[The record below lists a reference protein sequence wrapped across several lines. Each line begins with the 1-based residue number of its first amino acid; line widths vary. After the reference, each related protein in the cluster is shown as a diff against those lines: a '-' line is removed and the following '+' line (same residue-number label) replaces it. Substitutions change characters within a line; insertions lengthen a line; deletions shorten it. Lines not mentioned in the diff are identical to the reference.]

1 MIYAL
6 ISFSMFL
13 MSFIFSVPHAVGSW
27 LVLMLIHGIIFDF
40 FGPATQHVPFF
51 AGIGVLISIVFFR
64 KFSGVNLLLFTLLL
78 LLILLMSVSIFF
90 GINQENS
97 ILSFVTYCKSFFL
110 AIVVSMIIRS
120 HDNIELML
128 NYCLCGLFIGSL
140 VALYQHFTGN
150 YAIDSVYIQRVAT
163 LRGDPN
169 DTAML
174 LVSGL
179 SLSIYSLLKTNKIFT
194 KFLYFIILLSLV
206 VSIVLTHS
214 RGGFIAM
221 IFVSI
226 LIFVKKPNIKVGF
239 CLLSLFLLVLFAA
252 PQNYWDRMQTLVSGK
267 DLHQGQSL
275 VGRSQLQFVGLALF
289 MDNPILG
296 VGAGNFGESFARYD
310 ASGSLNIG
318 SKHAASVAH
327 NMYLE
332 FFVEN
337 GIFSGL
343 LFLGIFFFAIMS
355 MLKYDKIAL
364 FCNSNSVNPFGL
376 GSAFA
381 IALSGLL
388 FSGLFLSQGK
398 NSVLWFMVGI
408 GFSFSSLIK
417 QYLLD
422 SKNQV

>member
-1 MIYAL
+1 
-6 ISFSMFL
+6 MFL
-13 MSFIFSVPHAVGSW
+13 ISFIFSIPHSVGCW
-27 LVLMLIHGIIFDF
+27 LVLMLIHGILYNIL
-40 FGPATQHVPFF
+40 GSSTQHVPFF
-51 AGIGVLISIVFFR
+51 AGIGVLFSIIFFR
-64 KFSGVNLLLFTLLL
+64 KFSDVNLLLFALLL
-78 LLILLMSVSIFF
+78 SLIFLMSVSVFF
-90 GINQENS
+90 GINPENS
-97 ILSFVTYCKSFFL
+97 ILSFVTYCKSFLL
-110 AIVVSMIIRS
+110 AIVVSIIIRS
-120 HDNIELML
+120 QKNIELML
-128 NYCLCGLFIGSL
+128 NYCLYGLFIGSL
-140 VALYQHFTGN
+140 FALYQHFMGN

-179 SLSIYSLLKTNKIFT
+179 SLTIYALFKRNKILT
-194 KFLYFIILLSLV
+194 KLFYFFILLSLV
-206 VSIVLTHS
+206 ASIVLTHS

-226 LIFVKKPNIKVGF
+226 LIFIKKPDIKIAF
-239 CLLSLFLLVLFAA
+239 CLLSLLFLVLFAA
-252 PQNYWDRMQTLVSGK
+252 PQNYWNRMQTLVSGK
-267 DLHQGQSL
+267 DLHQGHSL
-275 VGRSQLQFVGLALF
+275 SSRSQLQFVGLALF

-296 VGAGNFGESFARYD
+296 VGAGNFGESFARYGTD
-310 ASGSLNIG
+310 SSLNIG

-337 GIFSGL
+337 GLFSGL

-355 MLKYDKIAL
+355 MLKYDRIAL
-364 FCNSNSVNPFGL
+364 FCNSKLDKPFGL
-376 GSAFA
+376 GSAYA

-417 QYLLD
+417 QHSLE
-422 SKNQV
+422 SKN